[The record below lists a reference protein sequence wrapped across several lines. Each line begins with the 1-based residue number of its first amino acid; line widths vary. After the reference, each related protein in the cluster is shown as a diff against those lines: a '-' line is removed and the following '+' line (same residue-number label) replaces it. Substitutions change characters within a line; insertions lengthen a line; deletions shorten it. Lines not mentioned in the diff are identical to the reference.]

1 MVVRKYKFLFLSV
14 LCLIG
19 LRYFVDTI
27 NSKTQITV
35 KPQLI
40 IYSYSSFA
48 SKWGPGPII
57 KRKFEEKCHCKVE
70 MRSADDARMLIQRL
84 ALEGERTEA
93 DVIIGV
99 NQWDLFEAEE
109 KLKFTRSYELQEMQ
123 QLNDTNFQTKLG
135 EPGELVPFDWG
146 IFAFNTKGDSKIANA
161 KNLNEFLNLLP
172 EKSLVLQDPRTSA
185 PGLSLLNWLV
195 QVLGE
200 EKAFQYFEKLNPKV
214 YTITSGWSSSY
225 GLFQKGQAQAVFSYV
240 TSPLYHLVEE
250 NDKNYKA
257 LSFQEGLPIHVE
269 LAGVMKSCK
278 NCALAKDY
286 VQFLLTPEI
295 QRILMKKNYM
305 LPIDKSIVAKTPW
318 DIEAKFKI
326 LPLQKITKD
335 AQTRVI
341 ERWTQW
347 SRKR

>member
-1 MVVRKYKFLFLSV
+1 MVVKKYKFLILSV
-14 LCLIG
+14 VCLLG
-19 LRYFVDTI
+19 LRYFVDRVK
-27 NSKTQITV
+27 SKTQAVI

-40 IYSYSSFA
+40 IYSYSSFV

-70 MRSADDARMLIQRL
+70 LREADDARMLIQRL
-84 ALEGERTEA
+84 VLEGERAEA

-99 NQWDLFEAEE
+99 NQWDIAEAEE
-109 KLKFTRSYELQEMQ
+109 KLKFTRVYELSEMQ
-123 QLNDTNFQTKLG
+123 LKESEFQKKLG
-135 EPGELVPFDWG
+135 APGELIPFDWG
-146 IFAFNTKGDSKIANA
+146 IFAFNTKGDSKVAKA

-172 EKSLVLQDPRTSA
+172 AKSLVLQDPRSSA
-185 PGLSLLNWLV
+185 PGMSLLTWLV

-200 EKAFQYFEKLNPKV
+200 EKAFEYFEKLNPKI

-257 LSFQEGLPIHVE
+257 LSFQEGLPLHVE
-269 LAGVMKSCK
+269 LAGVMKICK
-278 NCALAKDY
+278 NCALAKDFIQY
-286 VQFLLTPEI
+286 LLTPEI
-295 QRILMKKNYM
+295 QTILMKKNYM
-305 LPIDKSIVAKTPW
+305 FPVDKSVVTKTPW
-318 DIEAKFKI
+318 DIETQFKT
-326 LPLQKITKD
+326 LPLQKVTKETQAKIID
-335 AQTRVI
+335 
-341 ERWTQW
+341 RWTQW